1 MNKYGF
7 TASEYER
14 ARVNV
19 LKNYESNYKER
30 DKQKN
35 VHFTINGI
43 IHLRS
48 GRNHKRR
55 IFRRKRELT
64 AKIRDIEKRISAA
77 NGSEGSGSA
86 DLSFIKKASAFL
98 VAQHI
103 ASEEHIDYM
112 QLVTD
117 LDNAIIKDFIDQ
129 LIDKFLFQDGK
140 IMRIRFVSG
149 LEHEFM
155 YEE

>member
-1 MNKYGF
+1 MI
-7 TASEYER
+7 
-14 ARVNV
+14 
-19 LKNYESNYKER
+19 LKNE
-30 DKQKN
+30 
-35 VHFTINGI
+35 F
-43 IHLRS
+43 
-48 GRNHKRR
+48 
-55 IFRRKRELT
+55 
-64 AKIRDIEKRISAA
+64 SAA
-77 NGSEGSGSA
+77 SGNEGSGSA
-86 DLSFIKKASAFL
+86 NLSFIKKASAFL

-129 LIDKFLFQDGK
+129 LIDKIFVQDGK

>member
-1 MNKYGF
+1 MGESDSMENQSVDSAGLLERECEKYKNAISRLTELYMF
-7 TASEYER
+7 DPDALTKEEYSE
-14 ARVNV
+14 
-19 LKNYESNYKER
+19 
-30 DKQKN
+30 
-35 VHFTINGI
+35 
-43 IHLRS
+43 
-48 GRNHKRR
+48 
-55 IFRRKRELT
+55 RKRELT

-129 LIDKFLFQDGK
+129 LIDKIFVQDGK